1 MDKSLLLN
9 VKKHPDY
16 EAVIE
21 EVLQKKFDKELMA
34 KALKTAKSESQA
46 EAIYV
51 LLKLKYTLSSTC
63 VES

>member
-9 VKKHPDY
+9 VKEHPDY

-34 KALKTAKSESQA
+34 KALRSAKSESQA

-51 LLKLKYTLSSTC
+51 LLKLKYTLSTC
-63 VES
+63 EGL

>member
-9 VKKHPDY
+9 FKKHPDY

-34 KALKTAKSESQA
+34 KALRSAKSESQA

-51 LLKLKYTLSSTC
+51 LLKLKYTLSTC
-63 VES
+63 AES

>member
-9 VKKHPDY
+9 VKEHPDY

-34 KALKTAKSESQA
+34 KALRSAKSESQA

-51 LLKLKYTLSSTC
+51 LLKLKYTLSTC
-63 VES
+63 AES